1 YVNNQQYSKEI
12 TNENIVK
19 NIMRLPCSTAVV
31 GSSHGREK
39 MLPRPWEGKD
49 NGTFAQLCRH
59 TNSTIQAH

>member
-1 YVNNQQYSKEI
+1 
-12 TNENIVK
+12 
-19 NIMRLPCSTAVV
+19 MRLPCSTAVV